1 MKKSSKVLATILAA
15 AMCLSMAG
23 CGSSQETQEATTAAE
38 TTAEAT
44 EETAPETE
52 TAEESTEEAA
62 PVNEAGVEG
71 KTMPNG
77 VTYYFE
83 DVDTLYVGSY
93 GGTYDAALQLVA
105 DRFTEDTGVKVVFDS
120 SWSFSKLVSENH
132 HPSVGVCCADDVR
145 LAESY
150 VMGDDAVYEVLD
162 SAKVP
167 TMSELYDSAID
178 KYTNSP
184 VIHWG
189 KYGIAYRADLV
200 ETAPTSWA
208 DLWNEEYAGK
218 VTINPLSG
226 TGGTQFFIQSIMMNG
241 GSYED
246 PQPGWD
252 ALTELAQNSLLCVTS
267 TTATL
272 TQELTDGSV
281 IIAPW
286 WDGRTNALA
295 ETGVDVKF
303 VTPEEGAYA
312 TITTMSIP
320 VGSETPEL
328 AYYFID
334 LCCDAELQK
343 AMTPIIGYGPTNKNT
358 VLDEETA
365 SKVLYGEDEVSKL
378 IFCDWVAVAENLSD
392 RNDIFMEK
400 IAPLCGTAE

>member
-1 MKKSSKVLATILAA
+1 MKKSSKVLAAILSASL
-15 AMCLSMAG
+15 CLSMTG
-23 CGSSQETQEATTAAE
+23 CGGSQTAAEDTGAAAAETTTE
-38 TTAEAT
+38 TTAEA
-44 EETAPETE
+44 AE
-52 TAEESTEEAA
+52 TAEAA
-62 PVNEAGVEG
+62 DVNENGVEG

-93 GGTYDAALQLVA
+93 GGTYDEAFQIVA

-120 SWSFSKLVSENH
+120 SWNFSKLVSENH
-132 HPSVGVCCADDVR
+132 HPSVGVCVADDVR

-162 SAKVP
+162 TSKIP

-184 VIHWG
+184 VVHWG

-226 TGGTQFFIQSIMMNG
+226 TGGTQFFIQAIMMNG

-252 ALTELAQNSLLCVTS
+252 ALTDLAKNNLLCVTS

-281 IIAPW
+281 VIAPW

-312 TITTMSIP
+312 TISTMSIP

-343 AMTPIIGYGPTNKNT
+343 EMTPIIGYGPTNKNT

-365 SKVLYGEDEVSKL
+365 SKVLYGEDQVKDL
-378 IFCDWVAVAENLSD
+378 IFCDWVAVAENLAD
-392 RNDIFMEK
+392 RNDIFMET

>member
-15 AMCLSMAG
+15 VMCLSVAG
-23 CGSSQETQEATTAAE
+23 CGSSEADKEQSSAAGNTTETTKTAPAAE
-38 TTAEAT
+38 GSGEA
-44 EETAPETE
+44 
-52 TAEESTEEAA
+52 S
-62 PVNEAGVEG
+62 VNEAGVEG

-93 GGTYDAALQLVA
+93 GGTYDEAFQIVA

-120 SWSFSKLVSENH
+120 SWNFSKLVSENH
-132 HPSVGVCCADDVR
+132 HPSVGVCVADDVR

-162 SAKVP
+162 ASKLP

-184 VIHWG
+184 VVHWG

-252 ALTELAQNSLLCVTS
+252 ALTELAKNNLLCVTS

-281 IIAPW
+281 VIAPW

-312 TITTMSIP
+312 TISTMSIP

-343 AMTPIIGYGPTNKNT
+343 EMTPIIGYGPTNKNT

-365 SKVLYGEDEVSKL
+365 SKVLYGEDEVNTL
-378 IFCDWVAVAENLSD
+378 IFCDWVAVAENLAD